1 MTVLSRFAVI
11 VLLSVSVLACTQS
24 TVHEKVLANGLKV
37 IVKEDHRAPVVV
49 SQIWYQVGSI
59 DEPEGLTGISHVLEH
74 LMFKGTK
81 NLKPGEFSRII
92 AAEGGRENAFT
103 GRDYTAYFQTLEKSR
118 LPVSF
123 RLEAERMQYLE
134 FDEKEFR
141 KEAAVVREERRLRTE
156 DKPESLTYEK
166 FMATAYTT
174 HPYKN
179 PIVGWMKDLESH
191 TLADMKQW
199 YNNWYTPN
207 NATLVVAGDVDPEE
221 VFALAEQTYGKVPA
235 RSIANRK
242 IPAEPKQ
249 SKERRST
256 TRAPA
261 RVPYLISGYHVPV
274 LGQGSDEEVYALSV
288 LAGVLDGGN
297 SARLTK
303 ELVRGSQ
310 VAASAGAG
318 YGGMQR
324 GPGLFMLDGTP
335 ANGSKIKDLEQAL
348 MAQVE
353 KLKTELVSESE
364 LKRVKAQVLAD
375 DVYGRDS
382 VFYQAMRIG
391 MMETIGLDY
400 RIMDDYV
407 DNIKKV
413 NAEQLRKVARK
424 YLVASNRTTTVLEP
438 MPMSSKPHRKSATGG
453 GHARH

>member
-1 MTVLSRFAVI
+1 MSVVNRLAGMALVLVTLA
-11 VLLSVSVLACTQS
+11 ACTDS
-24 TVHEKVLANGLKV
+24 TVHEKVLGNGLKV

-49 SQIWYQVGSI
+49 SQIWYRVGSI

-123 RLEAERMQYLE
+123 RLEAERMQNLV
-134 FDEKEFR
+134 FDEKEFQ

-166 FMATAYTT
+166 FMSTAYST
-174 HPYKN
+174 HPYRQ
-179 PIVGWMKDLESH
+179 PIVGWMKDLKAH
-191 TLADMKQW
+191 TLKDMKQW
-199 YNNWYTPN
+199 YANWYTPN
-207 NATLVVAGDVDPEE
+207 NATLVVAGDVNPKD
-221 VFALAEQTYGKVPA
+221 VFKLAEDTYGKVPPRPVA
-235 RSIANRK
+235 KRN
-242 IPAEPKQ
+242 IPAEPVQ
-249 SKERRST
+249 TEERRST
-256 TRAPA
+256 LKAPA

-274 LGQGSDEEVYALSV
+274 LGQDEDEEVYALSV

-297 SARLTK
+297 SARLMR

-310 VAASAGAG
+310 IASSAGAG

-335 ANGSKIKDLEQAL
+335 ANGKKIEELEKAL

-364 LKRVKAQVLAD
+364 LKRVKAQVLAE

-391 MMETIGLDY
+391 MLETIGLDY
-400 RIMDDYV
+400 RLMDEYV

-413 NAEQLRKVARK
+413 NAERLRNVARK
-424 YLVASNRTTTVLEP
+424 YLTASNRTTTVLEP
-438 MPMSSKPHRKSATGG
+438 MPMSSKPRQKAAGG
-453 GHARH
+453 GHGRH